1 MERDLK
7 KVLETL
13 KSHEADNELL
23 NDVLLMILTN
33 QIESLRSTKNAVK
46 SIKDN
51 IIEERAITQSQIE
64 TIKDFVADLAERLIV
79 LEKKLWILN
88 LKFQDLCLIMK
99 KQL

>member
-51 IIEERAITQSQIE
+51 IIEERTITQSQIE
-64 TIKDFVADLAERLIV
+64 TIRDFVADLAERLIV
-79 LEKKLWILN
+79 LEKKL
-88 LKFQDLCLIMK
+88 
-99 KQL
+99 

>member
-46 SIKDN
+46 SLKDN
-51 IIEERAITQSQIE
+51 IIEERAITQNQIE
-64 TIKDFVADLAERLIV
+64 IIRDFVADLAERLIV
-79 LEKKLWILN
+79 LEKKS
-88 LKFQDLCLIMK
+88 
-99 KQL
+99 

>member
-51 IIEERAITQSQIE
+51 IIEERTITQNQIE
-64 TIKDFVADLAERLIV
+64 TIRDFVADLAERLIV
-79 LEKKLWILN
+79 LEKKL
-88 LKFQDLCLIMK
+88 
-99 KQL
+99 

>member
-33 QIESLRSTKNAVK
+33 QIESLRSTKNAV
-46 SIKDN
+46 SSLKDN
-51 IIEERAITQSQIE
+51 ITEERTITQSQIE
-64 TIKDFVADLAERLIV
+64 TIRDFVADLAEKLIV
-79 LEKKLWILN
+79 LEKKL
-88 LKFQDLCLIMK
+88 
-99 KQL
+99 

>member
-51 IIEERAITQSQIE
+51 IIEERTITQSQIE

-79 LEKKLWILN
+79 LEKKS
-88 LKFQDLCLIMK
+88 
-99 KQL
+99 

>member
-33 QIESLRSTKNAVK
+33 QIESLRSTKNAV
-46 SIKDN
+46 SSLKDN
-51 IIEERAITQSQIE
+51 ITEERAITQNQIE
-64 TIKDFVADLAERLIV
+64 IIKDFVADLAERLIV
-79 LEKKLWILN
+79 LEKKL
-88 LKFQDLCLIMK
+88 
-99 KQL
+99 

>member
-33 QIESLRSTKNAVK
+33 QIESLRSTKNAV
-46 SIKDN
+46 SSLKDN
-51 IIEERAITQSQIE
+51 ITEERTITQNQI
-64 TIKDFVADLAERLIV
+64 IIIRDFVADLAERLIV
-79 LEKKLWILN
+79 LEKKL
-88 LKFQDLCLIMK
+88 
-99 KQL
+99 

>member
-33 QIESLRSTKNAVK
+33 QIESLRSTKNAV
-46 SIKDN
+46 SSLKDN
-51 IIEERAITQSQIE
+51 ITEERTITQSQIE
-64 TIKDFVADLAERLIV
+64 TIRDFVADLAERLIV
-79 LEKKLWILN
+79 LEKKL
-88 LKFQDLCLIMK
+88 
-99 KQL
+99 

>member
-33 QIESLRSTKNAVK
+33 QIESLRSTKNAV
-46 SIKDN
+46 SSLKDN
-51 IIEERAITQSQIE
+51 ITEERTITQNQIE
-64 TIKDFVADLAERLIV
+64 IIRDFVADLAERLIV
-79 LEKKLWILN
+79 LEKKS
-88 LKFQDLCLIMK
+88 
-99 KQL
+99 

>member
-33 QIESLRSTKNAVK
+33 QIESLRTTKNAVSSLK
-46 SIKDN
+46 EN
-51 IIEERAITQSQIE
+51 ITEERAITQSQIE
-64 TIKDFVADLAERLIV
+64 TIRDFVADLAERLIV
-79 LEKKLWILN
+79 LEKKS
-88 LKFQDLCLIMK
+88 
-99 KQL
+99 

>member
-33 QIESLRSTKNAVK
+33 QIESLRSTKNAV
-46 SIKDN
+46 SSLKDN
-51 IIEERAITQSQIE
+51 ITEERTITQNQIK
-64 TIKDFVADLAERLIV
+64 IIRDFVADLAERLIV
-79 LEKKLWILN
+79 LEKKL
-88 LKFQDLCLIMK
+88 
-99 KQL
+99 

>member
-33 QIESLRSTKNAVK
+33 QIESLRSTKNAV
-46 SIKDN
+46 SSLKDN
-51 IIEERAITQSQIE
+51 ITEERTITQNQIE
-64 TIKDFVADLAERLIV
+64 IIKDFVADLAERLIV
-79 LEKKLWILN
+79 LEKKS
-88 LKFQDLCLIMK
+88 
-99 KQL
+99 

>member
-33 QIESLRSTKNAVK
+33 QIESLRSTKNAV
-46 SIKDN
+46 SSLKDN
-51 IIEERAITQSQIE
+51 IIEERTITQNQIE
-64 TIKDFVADLAERLIV
+64 IIRDFIADLAERLIV
-79 LEKKLWILN
+79 LEKKL
-88 LKFQDLCLIMK
+88 
-99 KQL
+99 

>member
-33 QIESLRSTKNAVK
+33 QIESLRSTKNAV
-46 SIKDN
+46 SSLKDN
-51 IIEERAITQSQIE
+51 ITEERAITQNQIE
-64 TIKDFVADLAERLIV
+64 IIRDFVADLAERLIV
-79 LEKKLWILN
+79 LEKKL
-88 LKFQDLCLIMK
+88 
-99 KQL
+99 